1 MPKKVTYNPDEIA
14 IFYETVKGVKPLKQ
28 EKVRLASPLLNQRR
42 RISREKEAFNFNEN
56 QEIDAVA
63 SESYLSYKQASVSN
77 KTLRKLRKGQYNVA
91 AILDLHGSTVEEARK
106 AVEHFLQECLAQ
118 RMRVVL
124 IIHGKGHHSQMP
136 ILKNKLNLWL
146 REVKEV
152 LAFCGATPTHGSR
165 GAMYVLLKNTGGD
178 FE

>member
-1 MPKKVTYNPDEIA
+1 MPKKVTFNPDEIA
-14 IFYETVKGVKPLKQ
+14 IFYQTVTGVKPLKQ
-28 EKVRLASPLLNQRR
+28 EKVRLASPLLNQQT
-42 RISREKEAFNFNEN
+42 RISKEIATFNFRES
-56 QEIDAVA
+56 QEIDAVF

-91 AILDLHGSTVEEARK
+91 AVLDLHGLTVEEARQ
-106 AVEHFLQECLAQ
+106 AVEHFLQDCLAN
-118 RMRVVL
+118 RLRVVL